1 MIEVDYHVKKKK
13 GILTGDHFDRI
24 REHFSVENPAAK
36 FMRYNRFMPKRLY
49 SITPTG
55 LFDIGLITEIKKFL
69 FKSGITSEM
78 HLTKAATDALSPNI
92 VYQFKNNFYEK
103 YPLRDYQ
110 EETVKLCLSQG
121 RGVAVLGTGAGKTLT
136 MATLVQS
143 CWHPGF
149 KCLIVVPDLGLV
161 NQTYSDFKE
170 YGVSFSMTK
179 WTGSIEL
186 DPNADIIIANTG
198 IIQSR
203 FEDSDWIQYVDMV
216 VVDEVHKAGKD
227 TKLTKILQK
236 IETNCKF
243 GFTGT
248 LPESKIDSWNIIGKI
263 GPVLITKNSHE
274 LRLENYLTNVEV
286 KVFELN
292 YKTKPEKVLDKQF
305 ATEEYAVENEFIKSN
320 VYRNNTIKTISGNF
334 KNNILI
340 MVNHIDHGEILEA
353 TLSALPNKKV
363 YFIRG
368 EVEVEDRDK
377 IKHIMETEDNVVC
390 VAISSIFSTGVNIKN
405 IHLIIFAAGG
415 KSFIRIVQSI
425 GRGLR
430 KHDNKEKLIIIDLA
444 DQLKYGEQHSLKRQ
458 SIYKGENIPFSIHK
472 LTEK

>member
-92 VYQFKNNFYEK
+92 AYQFKNNFYEK

-340 MVNHIDHGEILEA
+340 MVNHIDHGEILVA
-353 TLSALPNKKV
+353 TLSTLPNKKV